1 MFAHK
6 FKSIFVFLVIFF
18 IRSLFSVVV
27 GCLLLFVVPYIF
39 YTTTDNLDD
48 LEGYYI
54 VERMDDDLLEFYNVA
69 QELEVYG
76 ADNEVLA
83 ERVVIVARIGKI
95 VFLWVCPALGI
106 IWGFSQ
112 GRFWSRVT
120 IKTHPSKISPDACTN
135 GHPNIL

>member
-6 FKSIFVFLVIFF
+6 FKSIFVFLVIFS
-18 IRSLFSVVV
+18 IRFLFCIVV
-27 GCLLLFVVPYIF
+27 GWFLLFAVPFIF
-39 YTTTDNLDD
+39 CTTTDNLNT

-54 VERMDDDLLEFYNVA
+54 VERIDGDLLEFYSIA

-83 ERVVIVARIGKI
+83 KRVVIVARIGEV

-112 GRFWSRVT
+112 SRFLERIFVT
-120 IKTHPSKISPDACTN
+120 
-135 GHPNIL
+135 